1 MELQEVEVFIDK
13 NGQVR
18 IEVRGVPGLSCLDLT
33 RSLESAL
40 GGQVL
45 ERQMTPEAY
54 QSEQATVEQ
63 RQRIQSG

>member
-1 MELQEVEVFIDK
+1 VELQEVEVLIDK

-18 IEVRGVPGLSCLDLT
+18 IEVHGVPGLSCLDLT

-63 RQRIQSG
+63 RQKIQSG